1 MIPEWAVK
9 LDLRTPE
16 IQAAVQLSMVETLH
30 QGTAV
35 MEADAKARCPVG
47 DPPKHLRDAIRSEV
61 DEEKMIGRVIVGG
74 KLGKYSGAHAY
85 MVEFGTAP
93 HEIKVGEE
101 KRTLAIP
108 ASQVILGRTVHHP
121 GTAAQPFMRP
131 SFDENAGKVSDFYRR
146 HWDRNVGRVVL
157 Q

>member
-1 MIPEWAVK
+1 MTPEWAVH
-9 LDLRTPE
+9 LDLNTPQ
-16 IQAAVQLSMVETLH
+16 IQAAIDQSMIETLHEGTRVMVET
-30 QGTAV
+30 
-35 MEADAKARCPVG
+35 AKARCPVG
-47 DPPKHLRDAIRSEV
+47 DPPLHLRDAIRAEV

-85 MVEFGTAP
+85 IVEFGTAP
-93 HEIKVGEE
+93 HEIKVSEE
-101 KRTLAIP
+101 KRTLADAP
-108 ASQVILGRTVHHP
+108 RKILFGRTVHHP

-131 SFDENAGKVSDFYRR
+131 AYDENAGKVSEFYRR